1 MYRAAPVGACLRSQ
15 QTSMAPT
22 GRSIPSLPAC
32 AVAAA
37 VAIGAH
43 AALAQVPAAG
53 PGVNPV
59 SATEPWSDSHI
70 IVRLKRGS
78 IPVRGQDGTLN
89 FRAPGIED
97 ADALA
102 AVLQALGAKSA
113 VPIPEKP
120 VDDPAAAAAA
130 GLRDW
135 WRIELEPGMNTLAAA
150 DMVRASWP
158 GVEIAGVDGI
168 GGVADVPNDPSFP
181 SQYALRNTGQTGG
194 VVGADIRAVEAWD
207 IATGNPDI
215 VIGVIDSGI
224 SPHPELAGRILPGI
238 NIPNGTT
245 VATDVCNHGTHVAG
259 IITATRNNGVGIA
272 GVCSDAKLL
281 PVVIV
286 NPCTGLET
294 WLADGIV
301 WAVDNGADM
310 LNMSLQYSV
319 GSDYLRAAVQYAA
332 VRGIPMVAATGNA
345 NSAVAFPARWPEV
358 VAVASVTA
366 ANVRAMSSNYGPEV
380 NIAAPGDQIYSL
392 NSSGGYTFKSGTSMA
407 TPHITGIMALMRQLN
422 PSMTFAQMR
431 DAIDATARDVGTAG
445 FDIFTGHGVANAH
458 LALERAR
465 DSFQPADINADG
477 TVDGVDLAALLAAW
491 GPCVTAS
498 CSGDINDDD
507 AVDGSDLSALL
518 AAWGWGS

>member
-1 MYRAAPVGACLRSQ
+1 MTQ
-15 QTSMAPT
+15 
-22 GRSIPSLPAC
+22 C

-37 VAIGAH
+37 ATALAVGVHAARGQGPAIGA
-43 AALAQVPAAG
+43 G
-53 PGVNPV
+53 IKPV
-59 SATEPWSDSHI
+59 SATEPWVDSHI

-78 IPVRGQDGTLN
+78 LPLRRADGDLS

-102 AVLQALGAKSA
+102 AVLRALGAKAA
-113 VPIPEKP
+113 VPIPERP
-120 VDDPAAAAAA
+120 LADPAAADAV

-158 GVEIAGVDGI
+158 GVEIAEVDGI
-168 GGVADVPNDPSFP
+168 GGVADVPNDTSFP

-194 VVGADIRAVEAWD
+194 VAGADIRAVEAWD

-224 SPHPELAGRILPGI
+224 SPHPELAGRILPGF
-238 NIPNGTT
+238 NTTNGTA
-245 VATDVCNHGTHVAG
+245 VVTDGCNHGTHVAG
-259 IITATRNNGVGIA
+259 IIAATRGNGAGIA
-272 GVCSDAKLL
+272 GICGNAKLL

-286 NPCTGLET
+286 SPCNGSET

-301 WAVDNGADM
+301 WAVDNGADI

-332 VRGIPMVAATGNA
+332 AQGVPMVAATGNSNA
-345 NSAVAFPARWPEV
+345 AVAFPARWPET

-366 ANVRAMSSNYGPEV
+366 ANVRASTSNFGPEV
-380 NIAAPGDQIYSL
+380 DIAAPGDQIYSL
-392 NSSGGYTFKSGTSMA
+392 NSSGSYTFKSGTSMA
-407 TPHITGIMALMRQLN
+407 TPHITGTMALMRQVN
-422 PSMTFAQMR
+422 PAMTSAQMR
-431 DAIDATARDVGTAG
+431 DAITGTARDIGAAG
-445 FDIFTGHGVANAH
+445 WDALTGHGVVNAS
-458 LALERAR
+458 LALARAR
-465 DSFQPADINADG
+465 DLYQPADLNADG
-477 TVDGVDLAALLAAW
+477 TVDGLDLTALLAAW

-498 CSGDINDDD
+498 CSGDVNRDD
-507 AVDGSDLSALL
+507 AVDGLDLTVLL

>member
-1 MYRAAPVGACLRSQ
+1 MTRRVIFRVPACTFAAVLGACAL
-15 QTSMAPT
+15 
-22 GRSIPSLPAC
+22 G
-32 AVAAA
+32 VHAAA
-37 VAIGAH
+37 VQA
-43 AALAQVPAAG
+43 PAAG

-59 SATEPWSDSHI
+59 SAREPWSDSHI
-70 IVRLKRGS
+70 VVRLKRGS
-78 IPVRGQDGTLN
+78 LPVRGADGMLK

-120 VDDPAAAAAA
+120 VADLALAAAA

-181 SQYALRNTGQTGG
+181 TQYALRNTGQGGG

-215 VIGVIDSGI
+215 VIGVLDSGI

-238 NIPNGTT
+238 NIPNSST
-245 VATDVCNHGTHVAG
+245 VLTDTCNHGTHVAG
-259 IITATRNNGVGIA
+259 IIAATRNNATGIA
-272 GVCSDAKLL
+272 GICGDAKLL

-286 NPCTGLET
+286 NPCSGLET

-301 WAVDNGADM
+301 WAVDNGADI
-310 LNMSLQYSV
+310 LNMSLQYNL
-319 GSDYLRAAVQYAA
+319 GGDYLLAAVQYAA
-332 VRGIPMVAATGNA
+332 ARGVPMVAATGNS
-345 NSAVAFPARWPEV
+345 NSVVAFPARWPQT

-366 ANVRAMSSNYGPEV
+366 SNVRAFSSNYGPEV
-380 NIAAPGDQIYSL
+380 DIAAPGDQIYSL
-392 NSSGGYTFKSGTSMA
+392 SASGGYMFKSGTSMA

-422 PSMTFAQMR
+422 PSMTFEQMR
-431 DAIDATARDVGTAG
+431 EAIDATARDVGAAG
-445 FDIFTGHGVANAH
+445 WDVYTGHGVANAG
-458 LALERAR
+458 LALARAR
-465 DSFQPADINADG
+465 DTYQPADLNADG
-477 TVDGVDLAALLAAW
+477 TVDGMDLAALLAAW

-507 AVDGSDLSALL
+507 TVDGTDLSALL

>member
-1 MYRAAPVGACLRSQ
+1 M
-15 QTSMAPT
+15 
-22 GRSIPSLPAC
+22 PAV

-37 VAIGAH
+37 IASGVGGAARAQAPGIGA
-43 AALAQVPAAG
+43 
-53 PGVNPV
+53 GVNPV

-78 IPVRGQDGTLN
+78 IPLRGADGMLN
-89 FRAPGIED
+89 FRAPGVED

-102 AVLQALGAKSA
+102 AVLQALGAKAA

-120 VDDPAAAAAA
+120 LADPAAAAAA

-150 DMVRASWP
+150 DMVRAAWP

-168 GGVADVPNDPSFP
+168 GGVADVPDDPSFP
-181 SQYALRNTGQTGG
+181 TQYALRNTGQTGG
-194 VVGADIRAVEAWD
+194 VAGADIRAVEAWD

-215 VIGVIDSGI
+215 IIGVIDSGI
-224 SPHPELAGRILPGI
+224 SPHPELTGRILPGI

-245 VATDVCNHGTHVAG
+245 VSSDVCNHGTHVAG
-259 IITATRNNGVGIA
+259 IMAATRNNAVGIA
-272 GVCSDAKLL
+272 GVCGTAKLL

-286 NPCTGLET
+286 NPCSGLES
-294 WLADGIV
+294 WVADGIT
-301 WAVDNGADM
+301 WAVDNGADI

-332 VRGIPMVAATGNA
+332 ARGIPMVCATGNSNA
-345 NSAVAFPARWPEV
+345 AVAFPARWPET

-366 ANVRAMSSNYGPEV
+366 ANVRASTSNYGPEV
-380 NIAAPGDQIYSL
+380 NIAAPGDSIYSL
-392 NSSGGYTFKSGTSMA
+392 NSTGGYAFKSGTSMA
-407 TPHITGIMALMRQLN
+407 TPHITGIMALMREVN
-422 PSMTFAQMR
+422 PTMTFAQMR
-431 DAIDATARDVGTAG
+431 EAIDMTARDVGAAG
-445 FDIFTGHGVANAH
+445 WDIYTGHGVANAH
-458 LALERAR
+458 LALQRAR
-465 DSFQPADINADG
+465 DTYQPADINLDG
-477 TVDGVDLAALLAAW
+477 TVDGMDLAALLAAW

-498 CSGDINDDD
+498 CSGDVNGDE

>member
-1 MYRAAPVGACLRSQ
+1 MQPA
-15 QTSMAPT
+15 
-22 GRSIPSLPAC
+22 GRTIISLKAC
-32 AVAAA
+32 AATAAA
-37 VAIGAH
+37 VTAFGAP
-43 AALAQVPAAG
+43 ALGQVPAVGAG
-53 PGVNPV
+53 LNPV
-59 SATEPWSDSHI
+59 SASEPWSDSHI

-78 IPVRGQDGTLN
+78 IPLRGEDGKLS

-97 ADALA
+97 ADALS
-102 AVLQALGAKSA
+102 AVLHALGAKAA

-120 VDDPAAAAAA
+120 VADPEAAAAA

-158 GVEIAGVDGI
+158 GVEISGVDGI

-181 SQYALRNTGQTGG
+181 SQYALRNTGQAGG
-194 VVGADIRAVEAWD
+194 VVGADIRATEAWD
-207 IATGNPDI
+207 IAAANPDI
-215 VIGVIDSGI
+215 IIGVIDSGI

-259 IITATRNNGVGIA
+259 IIAATRNNGVGIA

-286 NPCTGLET
+286 NPCSGLES
-294 WLADGIV
+294 WVADGMV
-301 WAVDNGADM
+301 WAVDNGADI

-332 VRGIPMVAATGNA
+332 VRGIPMVCATGNA
-345 NSAVAFPARWPEV
+345 NSAVAFPARWPET

-366 ANVRAMSSNYGPEV
+366 ANVRAPTSNFGPEV
-380 NIAAPGDQIYSL
+380 DIAAPGDQIYSL

-407 TPHITGIMALMRQLN
+407 APHITGIMALMRQVN
-422 PSMTFAQMR
+422 PTMTYAQMR
-431 DAIDATARDVGTAG
+431 DAIDETARDIGAAG
-445 FDIFTGHGVANAH
+445 YDVLTGHGVANAH
-458 LALERAR
+458 LALGRAR
-465 DSFQPADINADG
+465 DAFQPADLNADG
-477 TVDGVDLAALLAAW
+477 TVDGMDLSAMLAAW

-498 CSGDINDDD
+498 CAGDINQDDT
-507 AVDGSDLSALL
+507 VDGTDLAALL

>member
-1 MYRAAPVGACLRSQ
+1 MAPVGRA
-15 QTSMAPT
+15 
-22 GRSIPSLPAC
+22 IFSLPAC
-32 AVAAA
+32 VVAAVTTA
-37 VAIGAH
+37 LGVGVH
-43 AALAQVPAAG
+43 ARAQAPAAG
-53 PGVNPV
+53 RGTNPV

-78 IPVRGQDGTLN
+78 SPVRGADGTLN

-102 AVLQALGAKSA
+102 AVLRALGAKSA

-120 VDDPAAAAAA
+120 VADIAAAAAA

-207 IATGNPDI
+207 IATGNPDVI
-215 VIGVIDSGI
+215 IGVIDSGI

-238 NIPNGTT
+238 NIPNSTT
-245 VATDVCNHGTHVAG
+245 VANDVCNHGTHVAG
-259 IITATRNNGVGIA
+259 IIAATRNNGVGIA
-272 GVCSDAKLL
+272 GLCSEAKLL

-286 NPCTGLET
+286 NPCSGLES

-301 WAVDNGADM
+301 WAVDNGADI

-366 ANVRAMSSNYGPEV
+366 ANVRAPTSNYGPEV

-392 NSSGGYTFKSGTSMA
+392 NSSGGYAFKSGTSMA

-422 PSMTFAQMR
+422 PGMTFDEMR
-431 DAIDATARDVGTAG
+431 DAIDETARDVGAAG
-445 FDIFTGHGVANAH
+445 WDIYTGHGVANAH
-458 LALERAR
+458 LALVRAR
-465 DSFQPADINADG
+465 DTFQPADINSDG
-477 TVDGVDLAALLAAW
+477 TVDGMDLAALLAAW

-507 AVDGSDLSALL
+507 TVDGTDLSALL

>member
-1 MYRAAPVGACLRSQ
+1 MVRSRRVN
-15 QTSMAPT
+15 SSPLCC
-22 GRSIPSLPAC
+22 I
-32 AVAAA
+32 AAA
-37 VAIGAH
+37 AASAAFCAH
-43 AALAQVPAAG
+43 EALAQAPAAG
-53 PGVNPV
+53 PGLNPV
-59 SATEPWSDSHI
+59 SAAEPWSDSHI
-70 IVRLKRGS
+70 VVRLKRGS
-78 IPVRGQDGTLN
+78 VPVRGEDGKLN

-113 VPIPEKP
+113 VPIPERP
-120 VDDPAAAAAA
+120 ASDLAAAAAA

-168 GGVADVPNDPSFP
+168 GGVADAPNDPSFP

-194 VVGADIRAVEAWD
+194 VAGADIRAVEAWD

-215 VIGVIDSGI
+215 VIGVMDSGI

-245 VATDVCNHGTHVAG
+245 VVSDGCSSHGTHVAG
-259 IITATRNNGVGIA
+259 IIAATRGNGVGIA
-272 GVCSDAKLL
+272 GICGNAKLL

-286 NPCTGLET
+286 NPCNGLET

-301 WAVDNGADM
+301 WAVDNGADI
-310 LNMSLQYSV
+310 LNMSLQYGV
-319 GSDYLRAAVQYAA
+319 GGDYLRAAVQYAA
-332 VRGIPMVAATGNA
+332 ARGVPMVAATGNS
-345 NSAVAFPARWPEV
+345 NSAVAFPARWPET
-358 VAVASVTA
+358 VAVAAVTA
-366 ANVRAMSSNYGPEV
+366 SNVRWSGSNFGPEV
-380 NIAAPGDQIYSL
+380 DIAAPGDQIYSL

-422 PSMTFAQMR
+422 PAMTFEQMR
-431 DAIDATARDVGTAG
+431 AAIDSTARDIGSVG
-445 FDIFTGHGVANAH
+445 FDIHTGHGVANAH

-465 DSFQPADINADG
+465 DTYQPADINSDG

-507 AVDGSDLSALL
+507 AVDGTDLSALL